1 MLAVGNDLVEVY
13 LVDVAQ
19 TLTTWTSTLRR
30 VEREGVGGWVA
41 IGDARGGTH
50 QTAREMFKPPSIS
63 LQREGGLGDIENH
76 DETITLLHGD
86 GDRFLQAVARHGVPP
101 LFGGG

>member
-1 MLAVGNDLVEVY
+1 MLAVWDDFGKVY
-13 LVDVAQ
+13 FVDIAQ
-19 TLTTWTSTLRR
+19 TLAARTSTLRR
-30 VEREGVGGWVA
+30 VEREGVGRWVA

-86 GDRFLQAVARHGVPP
+86 GNRFLQAVARHGVPP